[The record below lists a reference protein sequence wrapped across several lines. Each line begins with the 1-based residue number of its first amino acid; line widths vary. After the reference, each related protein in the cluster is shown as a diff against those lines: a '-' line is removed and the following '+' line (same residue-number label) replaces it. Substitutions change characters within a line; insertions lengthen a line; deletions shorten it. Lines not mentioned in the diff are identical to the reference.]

1 MEVGCKENPLLYI
14 FLEIRKGKE
23 FIIMK
28 NLFIRTPIMCLVFV
42 LLASITTMN
51 LNPVNANA
59 EGFKIGIVDVSGV
72 FDKYNKR
79 TDLDQGLKDL
89 EKELQDEI
97 NKKRKEM
104 IDLNE
109 ETQLLDLGSETRR
122 NNEDMLE
129 RKNVEL
135 EGYAKFAQRQV
146 IKGYKTLVE
155 QIYGEIVKKVEEI
168 GESEGYDLIIKKQ
181 APELN
186 SGELSDL
193 TVNIGIRT
201 VLYHSKAVDITAIV
215 TEHLNSEYSKENE
228 KK

>member
-1 MEVGCKENPLLYI
+1 
-14 FLEIRKGKE
+14 
-23 FIIMK
+23 MK
-28 NLFIRTPIMCLVFV
+28 NLFTRTAVICLVFV

-51 LNPVNANA
+51 LNPVTANA
-59 EGFKIGIVDVSGV
+59 EGFKIGIVDLDVV
-72 FDKYNKR
+72 FEKYKKKE
-79 TDLDQGLKDL
+79 DLAQDL
-89 EKELQDEI
+89 QNREKEFKDEI

-104 IDLNE
+104 IDLSE

-122 NNEDMLE
+122 KNEDTLE

>member
-1 MEVGCKENPLLYI
+1 
-14 FLEIRKGKE
+14 
-23 FIIMK
+23 MK
-28 NLFIRTPIMCLVFV
+28 NLFVRTPIICLVFV

-51 LNPVNANA
+51 MNPVNANA
-59 EGFKIGIVDVSGV
+59 EGFKIGIVDISGV
-72 FDKYNKR
+72 FEKYDKR

-122 NNEDMLE
+122 KNEDMLE

-135 EGYAKFAQRQV
+135 EGYAKFAERQLL
-146 IKGYKTLVE
+146 KRYKAFFE
-155 QIYGEIVKKVEEI
+155 QIYGEVVKKVEEI
-168 GESEGYDLIIKKQ
+168 GESEGYDLIIKKEE
-181 APELN
+181 PELN
-186 SGELSDL
+186 SGQISDL
-193 TVNIGIRT
+193 QFKIGIRT

-215 TEHLNSEYSKENE
+215 IEHLNSEYSIE